1 MTPQAHDGTIGL
13 VTLLCIGSFVFYLC
27 GPLAVLGFL
36 YLCVLAML
44 MGALWSAAFPMGK
57 IVCIVALPPILLVY
71 CLPKTLRHAVNALP
85 AASAP

>member
-1 MTPQAHDGTIGL
+1 L
-13 VTLLCIGSFVFYLC
+13 S

-44 MGALWSAAFPMGK
+44 IGALWTGPSPMGK

-71 CLPKTLRHAVNALP
+71 CLPKTLRRAVNALP
-85 AASAP
+85 AATGS